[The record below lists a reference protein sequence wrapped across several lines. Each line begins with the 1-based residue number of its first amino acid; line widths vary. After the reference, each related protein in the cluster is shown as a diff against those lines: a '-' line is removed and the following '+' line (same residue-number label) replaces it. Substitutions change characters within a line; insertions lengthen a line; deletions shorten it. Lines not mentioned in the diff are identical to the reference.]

1 MKENFLKD
9 QRKCQSYKSTLQREN
24 GRVRKTGGGQPYFL
38 QGKKTISV
46 VYLGPHHLQDELDK
60 L

>member
-24 GRVRKTGGGQPYFL
+24 GRVRKTGGGAAIFLTGEKNYF
-38 QGKKTISV
+38 GCVFRTTSSP
-46 VYLGPHHLQDELDK
+46 G
-60 L
+60 